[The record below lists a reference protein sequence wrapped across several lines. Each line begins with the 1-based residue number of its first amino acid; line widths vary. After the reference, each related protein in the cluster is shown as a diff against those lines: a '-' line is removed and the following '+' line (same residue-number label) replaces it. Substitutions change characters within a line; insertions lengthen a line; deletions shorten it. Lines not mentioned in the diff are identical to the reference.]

1 VKAEK
6 IVKLANKYYGMLA
19 RGGHDQ
25 EKVDEDY
32 VVAIGAEHDVRKVE
46 AHLMWCCQQVK
57 HYVNDEDQLAIAQQW
72 VGFIQCGL
80 WMLGFCS
87 IEEMRQDDLETNGA
101 GDLPVELE
109 S

>member
-6 IVKLANKYYGMLA
+6 IVKLANKYYEIFA
-19 RGGHDQ
+19 RGGTEP
-25 EKVDEDY
+25 EKMDEDH
-32 VVAIGAEHDVRKVE
+32 VVRIGAEHDVRKVE
-46 AHLMWCCQQVK
+46 AHLAWCCRQVK
-57 HYVNDEDQLAIAQQW
+57 HYVNDEDQLVIAQQW
-72 VGFIQCGL
+72 LGFIQCGL

-87 IEEMRQDDLETNGA
+87 IEEMRLDDLEINGA